1 MERNKVIM
9 EVMNPRSV
17 LPSEPPVGLSAP
29 RPETLSGKKFV
40 FIPQKPACDMFFRV
54 LAEVISERIPDTS
67 FTFLPGGLGTDIPD
81 GLLDK
86 CDVWIEGVKTT
97 GGNRTQLAIKLENLG
112 FPGACITVDEFV
124 VQRKR
129 EFFCYGMPTMRQ
141 VVFSAYEFFSCET
154 KPEKLRK
161 IAEDNYDQIVDAL
174 TRPLTDEETNPKPFV
189 YDYGI
194 LRFEGDNY
202 AEAHEKF
209 HQYFA
214 EHEMNDGLPVIP
226 PTPEAVKLMLTGT
239 SRDPN
244 EVLGLFPPAFGK
256 ATVEKVAINAVMA
269 GAKPEYLPVIIAAI
283 ECCLDPGF
291 DFYHISTGSLA
302 SRALIVV
309 NGPIA
314 KEIGMNSGMGYLGPG
329 CRANNSIGRAVNL
342 CMINLG
348 WSFFRVECGYQGQPE
363 RYTNLVFAENEE
375 NSPWE
380 SYAISRGFKPED
392 SIVSID
398 ECTYT
403 NRLGPGG
410 GMRFPLLEMEMK
422 RMAEMLQSGYPALI
436 PEKKKIGPPSP
447 FSVETDVEK
456 KINTACFQFA
466 LHLSFAKQLADAG
479 YTKESF
485 AQWLCDQ
492 HRLPWEDFSES
503 QQEKILEVAKK
514 GSIPGL
520 TVDDCKPGGT
530 IPTINPKRVTLFV
543 AGANS
548 GQVTGFYGGG
558 LGSNLLGSGLDMTC
572 KKVTGATLTKAGR

>member
-1 MERNKVIM
+1 VQNKVIL
-9 EVMNPRSV
+9 EVMNPRGN
-17 LPSEPPVGLSAP
+17 LPAEPPVGLSAP

-40 FIPQKPACDMFFRV
+40 FIPQKPACDLFLRT
-54 LAEVISERIPDTS
+54 LAELIKEKIPDTS

-81 GLLDK
+81 GVLDK

-97 GGNRTQLAIKLENLG
+97 GGNRTPLAIKMEKQG
-112 FPGACITVDEFV
+112 KPGVCITVDDFV
-124 VQRKR
+124 VQRNR
-129 EFFCYGMPTMRQ
+129 EFQCYGMPTMRQ
-141 VVFSAYEFFSCET
+141 VVFSAYEFFACET

-161 IAEDNYDQIVDAL
+161 IAQDNFVNIVDAL
-174 TRPLTDEETNPKPFV
+174 TRPLTEAEKNPKPFV
-189 YDYGI
+189 YDYGNI
-194 LRFEGDNY
+194 RFEGDNY
-202 AEAHEKF
+202 AEVYEKF
-209 HQYFA
+209 HRYFA
-214 EHEMNDGLPVIP
+214 DRELNDGLPVVP
-226 PTPEAVKLMLTGT
+226 PTPEAVKWMLTGT
-239 SRDPN
+239 SRAPD

-256 ATVEKVAINAVMA
+256 ATVEKVAVNAVMA

-283 ECCLDPGF
+283 ECCMDPGM

-329 CRANNSIGRAVNL
+329 CRANNSIGRTVNL

-380 SYAISRGFKPED
+380 SYSIARGFSPQD

-410 GMRFPLLEMEMK
+410 GMRFAPLEMEMMK
-422 RMAEMLQSGYPALI
+422 MAEMLQSGYPALV
-436 PEKKKIGPPSP
+436 PEKKKSGPPSP
-447 FSVETDVEK
+447 FSIETDVVK
-456 KINTACFQFA
+456 QINTACFQFG
-466 LHLSFAKQLADAG
+466 LHLSFAKQLAAAG
-479 YTKESF
+479 YTKKTF
-485 AQWLCDQ
+485 TQWLCDQ
-492 HRLPWEDFSES
+492 HRLPWDDFSES
-503 QQEKILEVAKK
+503 QQEKIFEAAKK
-514 GSIPGL
+514 GCIPGL
-520 TVDDCKPGGT
+520 TVDDCVPGGT
-530 IPTINPKRVTLFV
+530 IPTINPQRVTLFV
-543 AGANS
+543 VGADS

-558 LGSNLLGSGLDMTC
+558 LASNLSGAGLDMVC
-572 KKVTGATLTKAGR
+572 KKVTGATLTAAGR